1 MTHRFSFL
9 YPDNPSDWPQN
20 GASASEVYVNPYIVT
35 SSETEQSN
43 QPLTSLHLFLMLS
56 LSFPH
61 WTMKVIGLL
70 LVADQKL
77 DRDFQLKQ
85 ENEKDLL
92 FRLYERV
99 FTRHLFR

>member
-1 MTHRFSFL
+1 M
-9 YPDNPSDWPQN
+9 
-20 GASASEVYVNPYIVT
+20 
-35 SSETEQSN
+35 
-43 QPLTSLHLFLMLS
+43 
-56 LSFPH
+56 
-61 WTMKVIGLL
+61 IGLL

>member
-1 MTHRFSFL
+1 MGPEMVNV
-9 YPDNPSDWPQN
+9 YINPS
-20 GASASEVYVNPYIVT
+20 IVT

-43 QPLTSLHLFLMLS
+43 QPLTSLPLHFLIIS

-61 WTMKVIGLL
+61 WTMKVIGLS

-77 DRDFQLKQ
+77 DRDLQKKQ
-85 ENEKDLL
+85 ENEKDLVS
-92 FRLYERV
+92 RLYGRV

>member
-1 MTHRFSFL
+1 M
-9 YPDNPSDWPQN
+9 
-20 GASASEVYVNPYIVT
+20 
-35 SSETEQSN
+35 
-43 QPLTSLHLFLMLS
+43 
-56 LSFPH
+56 
-61 WTMKVIGLL
+61 IGLS

-85 ENEKDLL
+85 ENKKDLV